1 MWQYILISL
10 SFYTFYIL
18 GDCSA
23 VKCGFGATCKVVG
36 GLAKCNCDD
45 FTCADSKT
53 PVCGSD
59 GKTYGYKC
67 LLLKEQC
74 AEQTAISVIH
84 DGECGE
90 FIIELVYL
98 SVRK

>member
-1 MWQYILISL
+1 MTVFFNFIITL
-10 SFYTFYIL
+10 YIL

-23 VKCGFGATCKVVG
+23 AKCAFGSTCKVVN
-36 GLAKCNCDD
+36 GLAKCDCDD
-45 FTCADSKT
+45 LKCADGTT

-67 LLLKEQC
+67 LLQKEQC

-84 DGECGE
+84 NGECGE
-90 FIIELVYL
+90 FITELVNL